1 MHFIAIS
8 LRLCLKQRFGQLFPL
23 LVFLPENIRKRGKKR
38 KQSSELVIPKGTA
51 SHSKRLQLCLS
62 GHAVLLETAG
72 RSGDG
77 AMLRTCPQTRCAL
90 LVLSELGVIFFL
102 LKQKCSRAAVLH
114 VPNDLQPSAKQRHRS
129 ACSAVLAHSTVQAAE
144 RKSSFSTT
152 QCCLLSS
159 STSSTTSLPPHS
171 LFGSLLL
178 TYHKAKR
185 HSLSWTSRLRT
196 SPKELKLQAIFC
208 KQSCLGS
215 KPPHLWLSCS
225 VALPTQKHAPH
236 QHTKSVRPQ
245 LQAASSWVGSGNRWP
260 SSNMLCRR
268 QC

>member
-1 MHFIAIS
+1 
-8 LRLCLKQRFGQLFPL
+8 
-23 LVFLPENIRKRGKKR
+23 
-38 KQSSELVIPKGTA
+38 
-51 SHSKRLQLCLS
+51 
-62 GHAVLLETAG
+62 
-72 RSGDG
+72 
-77 AMLRTCPQTRCAL
+77 MLRTCPQTRCAL

-144 RKSSFSTT
+144 GKSSFSTT

-171 LFGSLLL
+171 LFGSPLL

-225 VALPTQKHAPH
+225 VALPTQKHAPPSAH
-236 QHTKSVRPQ
+236 RICPASAAGCLLLGGKWQQMAILKHALQEAVLRWG
-245 LQAASSWVGSGNRWP
+245 QAAA
-260 SSNMLCRR
+260 LCSAHTAPLPPAPPPNLTTSTAVPHLHGD
-268 QC
+268 CC

>member
-90 LVLSELGVIFFL
+90 LVLSWELFSFFSSRNAAEL
-102 LKQKCSRAAVLH
+102 LCSTCPMTCSPLPSKGIGQHAALFWHIAQCRQQKGRAH
-114 VPNDLQPSAKQRHRS
+114 FPPPSAASFPAAPAQPPRYHR
-129 ACSAVLAHSTVQAAE
+129 T
-144 RKSSFSTT
+144 R
-152 QCCLLSS
+152 CL
-159 STSSTTSLPPHS
+159 
-171 LFGSLLL
+171 
-178 TYHKAKR
+178 
-185 HSLSWTSRLRT
+185 
-196 SPKELKLQAIFC
+196 
-208 KQSCLGS
+208 
-215 KPPHLWLSCS
+215 
-225 VALPTQKHAPH
+225 
-236 QHTKSVRPQ
+236 
-245 LQAASSWVGSGNRWP
+245 AASSSRITRP
-260 SSNMLCRR
+260 KDIR
-268 QC
+268 

>member
-1 MHFIAIS
+1 M
-8 LRLCLKQRFGQLFPL
+8 
-23 LVFLPENIRKRGKKR
+23 
-38 KQSSELVIPKGTA
+38 
-51 SHSKRLQLCLS
+51 
-62 GHAVLLETAG
+62 
-72 RSGDG
+72 
-77 AMLRTCPQTRCAL
+77 
-90 LVLSELGVIFFL
+90 
-102 LKQKCSRAAVLH
+102 LH

-144 RKSSFSTT
+144 GKSSFSTT